1 MQLAILRVV
10 FSVVFAVLLV
20 GTPIL
25 RAPTPAE
32 AATGASIV
40 RFGGADRYATAASI
54 SRGTFSPG
62 VPVLFISTGR
72 DFPDALAAAPAAAR
86 SGGPLL
92 LVESNSVPAE
102 TAAEVDRLDPGRIV
116 IVGGI
121 GAVSDGVAGF
131 LDNYD
136 TGGGVTRLGGN
147 SRFDTAVAISQA
159 HFAPGVGT
167 VYVATGRNFPDALA
181 AAAVAGRDGH
191 PILLV
196 DTDSAPD
203 PVLNEL
209 ARLAPGRIVVVG
221 GAGVV
226 SENVVQQLR
235 SVTGNI
241 ERIGGANRFE
251 TAALIAA
258 VNFGPGAPTYI
269 ATGGNFP
276 DALAGAVV
284 AGRNGG
290 AILLV
295 KQSDV
300 TAPSAGQL
308 SRIRPA
314 SVVLLGASGAVGDG
328 ALTGIRN
335 ALGQGGAFTFQPWQ
349 GSTVFQQETNIWCV
363 PASIKTML
371 LVNMGGTGA
380 SQQAIYDYGR
390 SQMGYA
396 ISGPGHDPQ
405 AWARSLNNFGGA
417 GAGAYVDAAYGSYA
431 VAIHEAVNSMRFTG
445 KTVGITINNG
455 GHAWVIG
462 GFQTSNDPAL
472 TTDYAF
478 LGVYVLGPFTAWT
491 DPPPGTFYSNAAL
504 ASKMTPYNEPERW
517 TRWNGTYVVIQPTQ

>member
-1 MQLAILRVV
+1 MHPALRVV
-10 FSVVFAVLLV
+10 LSFLAAVLLI
-20 GTPIL
+20 G
-25 RAPTPAE
+25 APMRGLTSQAE
-32 AATGASIV
+32 AATGAAIV
-40 RFGGADRYATAASI
+40 RFGGADRFATAASI

-62 VPVLFISTGR
+62 VSVLFVSTGR

-86 SGGPLL
+86 GGGPLL
-92 LVESNSVPAE
+92 LVESNAIPAV
-102 TAAEVDRLDPGRIV
+102 TAAELDRLDPGRIV
-116 IVGGI
+116 IVGGTSV
-121 GAVSDGVAGF
+121 VSDGVAGV
-131 LDNYD
+131 LDAYD
-136 TGGGVTRLGGN
+136 TGGGVTRLGGAN
-147 SRFDTAVAISQA
+147 RYETSVAISQA

-167 VYVATGRNFPDALA
+167 AYVATGRNFPDALA

-203 PVLNEL
+203 AVLSEL

-221 GAGVV
+221 GASVV

-235 SVTGNI
+235 GVTGNVQ
-241 ERIGGANRFE
+241 RIGGANRYE
-251 TAALIAA
+251 TAALIAGA
-258 VNFGPGAPTYI
+258 SFGPGAPTYI

-276 DALAGAVV
+276 DALAGAVA

-295 KQSDV
+295 TPSDV
-300 TAPSAGQL
+300 TGPSAGQL

-314 SVVLLGASGAVGDG
+314 SVVLLGASGVVGDG

-335 ALGQGGAFTFQPWQ
+335 ALGQGGNFVFQPWQ
-349 GSTVFQQETNIWCV
+349 GSTVYQQETSIWCV

-371 LVNMGGTGA
+371 LVNMGGTTA

-390 SQMGYA
+390 TQMGYA

-417 GAGAYVDAAYGSYA
+417 GAGAYVDAAYGSYNA
-431 VAIHEAVNSMRFTG
+431 AIRAAVNSMRFTG
-445 KTVGITINNG
+445 KTVGVTINNG
-455 GHAWVIG
+455 SHAWVIG

-472 TTDYAF
+472 TSDF
-478 LGVYVLGPFTAWT
+478 VFVGVYVLGSFTAWT
-491 DPPPGTFYSNAAL
+491 DPPPGTFYNNAAM
-504 ASKMTPYNEPERW
+504 ASKMTPYHEPERW